1 MVPEETLVLEMI
13 TCCFFFFFFTM
24 WGQLFL
30 IYWPKSDAVLQ
41 CFVCLTLSEAGHV
54 WL

>member
-13 TCCFFFFFFTM
+13 TCCFFFFKPCE
-24 WGQLFL
+24 GNVL
-30 IYWPKSDAVLQ
+30 IYWPKSDAVFQ
-41 CFVCLTLSEAGHV
+41 CFVCLTLSEVGHV